1 MKSIKEYESYQI
13 ATDYNKAAESIYA
26 AIVYELYDMQNRA
39 VDVLKPLLED
49 AYYFTNDH
57 SKELF
62 KNVSDE
68 LVGKE
73 IGWHKRYAHE
83 LDNMYDELY
92 DIYIHIAGIGT
103 QLNKIKHNLADMY
116 YPAL

>member
-1 MKSIKEYESYQI
+1 MKPIKEYESNQI

-39 VDVLKPLLED
+39 VDVLKPLLDD

-68 LVGKE
+68 LVRKE
-73 IGWHKRYAHE
+73 IGWHKRYAHD
-83 LDNMYDELY
+83 LDNMYEELY
-92 DIYIHIAGIGT
+92 NIYIHIADIGT
-103 QLNKIKHNLADMY
+103 QLNKIEQDLANMY

>member
-1 MKSIKEYESYQI
+1 
-13 ATDYNKAAESIYA
+13 
-26 AIVYELYDMQNRA
+26 MQYRA
-39 VDVLKPLLED
+39 VFVLKPLLED

-68 LVGKE
+68 LVRKE
-73 IGWHKRYAHE
+73 IGWHKRYAHD
-83 LDNMYDELY
+83 LDNMYEELY
-92 DIYIHIAGIGT
+92 NIYIHIADIGT
-103 QLNKIKHNLADMY
+103 QLNKIEQDLANMY

>member
-1 MKSIKEYESYQI
+1 MKPIKEHESYQI

-68 LVGKE
+68 LVDKE
-73 IGWHKRYAHE
+73 IRWHKKYAHE

-92 DIYIHIAGIGT
+92 NIYIHIADIGT
-103 QLNKIKHNLADMY
+103 QLNKIEQDLADMY

>member
-1 MKSIKEYESYQI
+1 MKPIEEYESHQI
-13 ATDYNKAAESIYA
+13 ATDYNKVAESIYA
-26 AIVYELYDMQNRA
+26 NIVYELYDMQNRA
-39 VDVLKPLLED
+39 ANVLHPLLED

-68 LVGKE
+68 LVDKE
-73 IGWHKRYAHE
+73 IRWHKKHAHD
-83 LDNMYDELY
+83 LDNMYEELY
-92 DIYIHIAGIGT
+92 NIYIHIADIGA
-103 QLNKIKHNLADMY
+103 QLNKIEQDLADMY